1 MPKPLSLATNNP
13 NNDLIF
19 SEEFPGCINIKYK
32 PQTELINL
40 SGWSEDKKAEL
51 SSKCINFMYISGH
64 DNYLSMCPINTL
76 PYHPDFLKPKYN
88 KIREIAL
95 HGFDFTFPES
105 NEDILITL
113 EELPSG
119 FIKDYS
125 YGLGFQRDY
134 RFIIDAIENI
144 HDVTSI
150 CISKREL
157 THIHEG
163 VYTLNYTDYEI
174 IRKGINR
181 ISSNYQAEAR
191 KEKSIFSYNALLH
204 ELHPDIYPE
213 KIKPYTKDI
222 IFKFISNRSL
232 SESSLSKTDTSSII
246 DLVSKNKNTFY
257 KDNKEKIIKLKQ
269 DIDLVSLEDLISES
283 DDLLLRSSSENEW
296 QSLLNKNPIML
307 TLLYGY
313 PIIKIK
319 EQAFIGGRRLSGDGD
334 KITDFLI
341 KNNLT
346 NNLGLIEIKKPSTQ
360 LLTNKEYRSGVY
372 APSSELS
379 GSISQML
386 DQKYKL
392 QKEISSIKDNS
403 GIFDMESYSVDC
415 ILIIG
420 TTPTTNEMLKSFE
433 LFRHGLKDIKIFTFD
448 ELVMKLK
455 NIYSAIKK
463 EE

>member
-1 MPKPLSLATNNP
+1 MPKPLSLVINNP

-19 SEEFPGCINIKYK
+19 SEEFPGCINIEYK

-40 SGWSEDKKAEL
+40 SGLSADRKEEL
-51 SSKCINFMYISGH
+51 SSKRISLMWINGH
-64 DNYLSMCPINTL
+64 DDYLSMHPINTL

-88 KIREIAL
+88 KIREVSL

-119 FIKDYS
+119 FVKDYS
-125 YGLGFQRDY
+125 YGLGFQKDY
-134 RFIIDAIENI
+134 RFIINAIENI
-144 HDVTSI
+144 PDITSI

-157 THIHEG
+157 THISEG
-163 VYTLNYTDYEI
+163 VYVLNYSDYEI

-181 ISSNYQAEAR
+181 ISSNHQAEAR
-191 KEKSIFSYNALLH
+191 IEKSIFSYNTLLH
-204 ELHPDIYPE
+204 ELYPNTYPE
-213 KIKPYTKDI
+213 KLKPYTKDV
-222 IFKFISNRSL
+222 IFKFISNTSL
-232 SESSLSKTDTSSII
+232 SGSSLSKIDTNSII
-246 DLVSKNKNTFY
+246 DLVSENKDILY
-257 KDNKEKIIKLKQ
+257 KENKEKIIKLKQ
-269 DIDLVSLEDLISES
+269 DIDLVSLEDLISKS
-283 DDLLLRSSSENEW
+283 DDLLSKNSSENDW
-296 QSLLNKNPIML
+296 QSLLNENPIML

-313 PIIKIK
+313 PIIKIR

-341 KNNLT
+341 KNDLT

-360 LLTNKEYRSGVY
+360 LLTHKEYRSGVY
-372 APSSELS
+372 SPSNELS

-386 DQKYKL
+386 DQKYKF

-403 GIFDMESYSVDC
+403 GIFDIESYSIDC

-420 TTPTTNEMLKSFE
+420 TTPTTKEMLKSFE
-433 LFRHGLKDIKIFTFD
+433 LFRHSLKDIKIFTFD